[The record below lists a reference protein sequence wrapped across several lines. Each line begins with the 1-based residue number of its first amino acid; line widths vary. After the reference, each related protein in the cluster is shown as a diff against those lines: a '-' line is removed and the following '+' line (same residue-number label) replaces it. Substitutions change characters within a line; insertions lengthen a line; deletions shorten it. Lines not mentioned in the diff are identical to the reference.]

1 MKYFLEDEQA
11 NITTI
16 TVTLRVQILKQ
27 KFSQSLGL
35 PFKELLPSSV
45 IEQALSELKIKYY
58 QRLFDP
64 IVTLWA
70 FLSQVLDTDKSCHN
84 AVSKVIAYLAGLE
97 VEIPSTDTSAYC
109 QARSRLP
116 ETLLQ
121 KLFRQTGQNL
131 EEKVT
136 TENLWCGRNVKGIDG
151 STVSMS
157 DTTENQKAYP
167 QPSSQKL
174 GCGFPIA
181 KIGAIFSLA
190 TGAAVALCIDVMN
203 THDIKLA
210 RQLYQFLNPLDILL
224 GDRAFCA
231 YADIVAIKKL
241 NCDAVFRKH
250 QARTTS
256 MRKGKIIGAC
266 DKLVTWYKPKK
277 CPKGLS
283 KDEFD
288 ALPPTITV
296 REIYYYIVIPG
307 FRTQRVSLIT
317 TLLDTTTYPTLEI
330 VGLYGKRWD
339 VELDLRHLKTTLGM
353 DVLRCK
359 TPSMVRKEIY
369 VYLLAY
375 NLLRS
380 LMWSAGTTYCTPPLR
395 LSLQGTRHHLNNFIP
410 ELLAATSTKRLQIYR
425 ILLKVI
431 AHKAV
436 PERPGR
442 SEARVRKRRP
452 KAYPLMTKPR
462 HELRKQL
469 QTA

>member
-1 MKYFLEDEQA
+1 M
-11 NITTI
+11 
-16 TVTLRVQILKQ
+16 TLRVQILKK

-35 PFKELLPSSV
+35 PFKELLPSEV
-45 IEQALSELKIKYY
+45 IRQALKELKVKYKR
-58 QRLFDP
+58 RLFDP

-84 AVSKVIAYLAGLE
+84 AVSKVIAYLIEEG

-109 QARSRLP
+109 QARARLP
-116 ETLLQ
+116 EKLLEQ
-121 KLFRQTGQNL
+121 LFGQTAQNL

-136 TENLWCGRNVKGIDG
+136 IEHLWCGRHVKVIDG
-151 STVSMS
+151 STVSMP
-157 DTTENQKAYP
+157 DTVENQSAYP
-167 QPSSQKL
+167 QPSNQKP

-181 KIGAIFSLA
+181 KIGVLFSLA
-190 TGAAVALCIDVMN
+190 TGAAVALCIDVLN
-203 THDIKLA
+203 THDLKLA
-210 RQLYQFLNPLDILL
+210 RQLYQFLNPLDILV

-231 YADIVAIKKL
+231 YADIAAIKNL
-241 NCDAVFRKH
+241 DCDAVFRKH
-250 QARTTS
+250 QSRTTS
-256 MRKGKIIGAC
+256 MRKGKIIGDC
-266 DKLVTWYKPKK
+266 DKLITWNKPNK

-283 KDEFD
+283 KNEFE
-288 ALPPTITV
+288 ALPQTITL
-296 REIYYYIVIPG
+296 REIYYYIIIPG
-307 FRTQRVSLIT
+307 FRTGRVSLIT
-317 TLLDTTTYPTLEI
+317 TLLDTTTYSSLEI

-339 VELDLRHLKTTLGM
+339 VELNLRHLKTTLGM

-380 LMWSAGTTYCTPPLR
+380 LMWLAGTTYSTPPLR

-410 ELLAATSTKRLQIYR
+410 QLLAAASTQCLPVYR
-425 ILLKVI
+425 TLLKVI

-442 SEARVRKRRP
+442 SEPRVRKRRP

-462 HELRKQL
+462 HELREQL
-469 QTA
+469 QSA

>member
-1 MKYFLEDEQA
+1 M
-11 NITTI
+11 
-16 TVTLRVQILKQ
+16 TLRVQILKD
-27 KFSQSLGL
+27 KFNQSLGL
-35 PFKELLPSSV
+35 PFKELLPEFV
-45 IEQALSELKIKYY
+45 IEQAIAELKIRYKK
-58 QRLFDP
+58 RLFDP

-70 FLSQVLDTDKSCHN
+70 FLSQVLDSDKSCHN
-84 AVSKVIAYLAGLE
+84 AVSKIIAHLAE
-97 VEIPSTDTSAYC
+97 QIVEIPSTDTSAYC

-116 ETLLQ
+116 EKLLE
-121 KLFRQTGQNL
+121 KLFKKAADNL
-131 EEKVT
+131 EAKVA
-136 TENLWCGRNVKGIDG
+136 TEYLWCGRNVKVIDG
-151 STVSMS
+151 STVSMP

-181 KIGAIFSLA
+181 KIGVIFSLA
-190 TGAAVALCIDVMN
+190 TGAAVALCIDVLN

-210 RQLYQFLNPLDILL
+210 RQLYQFLNHGDILL

-231 YADIVAIKKL
+231 YADIVAIKKI

-256 MRKGKIIGAC
+256 MRKGKIVGAC
-266 DKLVTWYKPKK
+266 DKLVTWLKPKK

-288 ALPPTITV
+288 TLPSTVTV
-296 REIYYYIVIPG
+296 REIYYYIAIPG
-307 FRTQRVSLIT
+307 FRTQLVSLIT
-317 TLLDTTTYPTLEI
+317 TLLDTKTYSTLEI
-330 VGLYGKRWD
+330 VGLYGQRWD
-339 VELDLRHLKTTLGM
+339 VELDLRYLKTTLGM
-353 DVLRCK
+353 DILRCK

-375 NLLRS
+375 NLLRG
-380 LMWSAGTTYCTPPLR
+380 LMWSAGTTYTTSPLR

-410 ELLAATSTKRLQIYR
+410 ELLAATSTKRQQIYR
-425 ILLKVI
+425 TLLKVI
-431 AHKAV
+431 AHKPV
-436 PERPGR
+436 SDRPAR
-442 SEARVRKRRP
+442 SEPRVRKRRP

-462 HELRKQL
+462 HELRNQL

>member
-1 MKYFLEDEQA
+1 M
-11 NITTI
+11 
-16 TVTLRVQILKQ
+16 
-27 KFSQSLGL
+27 GL
-35 PFKELLPSSV
+35 PFKELLPASV
-45 IEQALSELKIKYY
+45 IEQALDELNIRYY

-64 IVTLWA
+64 VVTLWA
-70 FLSQVLDTDKSCHN
+70 FLSQILDSDKSCHN
-84 AVSKVIAYLAGLE
+84 TVSKIIAYLAGVG

-109 QARSRLP
+109 QARSRLS

-121 KLFRQTGQNL
+121 KLFRHTGQSL

-136 TENLWCGRNVKGIDG
+136 TEYLWCGRNVKVIDG
-151 STVSMS
+151 STVSMP

-181 KIGAIFSLA
+181 KIGVIFSLA
-190 TGAAVALCIDVMN
+190 TGAAVALCIDVLN

-210 RQLYQFLNPLDILL
+210 RQLYQFLNHGDILL

-231 YADIVAIKKL
+231 YADIVVIKKF

-256 MRKGKIIGAC
+256 MRKGKIVGAC
-266 DKLVTWYKPKK
+266 DKLVTWFKPKK

-288 ALPPTITV
+288 TLPPTVTV
-296 REIYYYIVIPG
+296 REIYYYIAIPG
-307 FRTQRVSLIT
+307 FRTQIVSLIT
-317 TLLDTTTYPTLEI
+317 TLLDTKTYSTLEI
-330 VGLYGKRWD
+330 VGLYGQRWD

-359 TPSMVRKEIY
+359 TPPMVRKEIY

-375 NLLRS
+375 NLLRG
-380 LMWSAGTTYCTPPLR
+380 LMWSSGTTYT
-395 LSLQGTRHHLNNFIP
+395 
-410 ELLAATSTKRLQIYR
+410 TS
-425 ILLKVI
+425 
-431 AHKAV
+431 
-436 PERPGR
+436 P
-442 SEARVRKRRP
+442 
-452 KAYPLMTKPR
+452 
-462 HELRKQL
+462 
-469 QTA
+469 

>member
-1 MKYFLEDEQA
+1 M
-11 NITTI
+11 
-16 TVTLRVQILKQ
+16 
-27 KFSQSLGL
+27 
-35 PFKELLPSSV
+35 
-45 IEQALSELKIKYY
+45 
-58 QRLFDP
+58 
-64 IVTLWA
+64 
-70 FLSQVLDTDKSCHN
+70 DTDKSCHN
-84 AVSKVIAYLAGLE
+84 TVSKIIAYLVGVG

-136 TENLWCGRNVKGIDG
+136 TEYLWCGRNVKVIDG
-151 STVSMS
+151 STVSMP
-157 DTTENQKAYP
+157 DTTENQKEYP

-181 KIGAIFSLA
+181 KIGVIFSLA
-190 TGAAVALCIDVMN
+190 TGASVALCMDVLN
-203 THDIKLA
+203 THDLKLA

-231 YADIVAIKKL
+231 YADLVALLKL
-241 NCDAVFRKH
+241 DCDAVFRKH
-250 QARTTS
+250 KSRTTS
-256 MRKGKIIGAC
+256 IRKGKIVGDC
-266 DKLVTWYKPKK
+266 DKLVTWYKPKI

-288 ALPPTITV
+288 ALPETITV
-296 REIYYYIVIPG
+296 QEIYYYIVIHG

-317 TLLDTTTYPTLEI
+317 TLLDKTTYSTLEI
-330 VGLYGKRWD
+330 VGLYGHRWD

-359 TPSMVRKEIY
+359 TPSMIRKEIY

-375 NLLRS
+375 NLLRG
-380 LMWSAGTTYCTPPLR
+380 LMWSAGTTYATPPLR
-395 LSLQGTRHHLNNFIP
+395 LSLKGTRHHLNNFIP
-410 ELLAATSTKRLQIYR
+410 ELLAAASTKRQQIYR
-425 ILLKVI
+425 TLLKVI
-431 AHKAV
+431 AHKPVSVDAKRLV
-436 PERPGR
+436 VRHRPAR
-442 SEARVRKRRP
+442 SEPRVRKRRP

-469 QTA
+469 QSA